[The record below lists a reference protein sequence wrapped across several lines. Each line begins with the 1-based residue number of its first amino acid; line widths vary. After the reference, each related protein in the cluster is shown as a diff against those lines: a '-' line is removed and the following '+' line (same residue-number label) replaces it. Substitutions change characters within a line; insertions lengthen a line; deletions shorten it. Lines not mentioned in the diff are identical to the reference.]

1 MKKYKYGFSFLV
13 LCLSVIMLSGCFN
26 NKLYNLSSN
35 KLAEVR
41 YNLYH
46 GKTNDIEVSL
56 MSGKR
61 EKDYIINGYCT
72 EPVEFGVLTYKIL
85 DENLE
90 LNGEQFFVLV
100 VGTTRYDGNLEKNP
114 FDGTY
119 VADLK
124 KIIQSDLKITAKIMI
139 GTFVHE
145 TELTSATKDWAV
157 NHEEALKI
165 ACKELK
171 TELETFI
178 ENGEFAAEVYVKII
192 TDKEFN
198 KESDTYFWYVNFVN
212 INGKTLAIII
222 NPTTKEVLAKKSA

>member
-1 MKKYKYGFSFLV
+1 MKKFKFGFVFVV
-13 LCLSVIMLSGCFN
+13 LCMSVVLLSGCFS
-26 NKLYNLSSN
+26 NKLYNLSVN

-41 YNLYH
+41 YNLYY
-46 GKTNDIEVSL
+46 GGNTDIEVTL

-72 EPVEFGVLTYKIL
+72 EPVEFGVLTFKVL
-85 DENLE
+85 DDDLE
-90 LNGEQFFVLV
+90 LSGEQFYVLV

-124 KIIQSDLKITAKIMI
+124 KIIESDLKMTAKIMI

-145 TELTSATKDWAV
+145 VELKNATKDWVV
-157 NHEEALKI
+157 NHDEALKI

-171 TELETFI
+171 PELETFI
-178 ENGEFAAEVYVKII
+178 ENGEFAGEVYVKII
-192 TDKEFN
+192 TEKEFT
-198 KESDTYFWYVNFVN
+198 SDTYYWYVNFVN
-212 INGKTLAIII
+212 RTGKTLAIII
-222 NPTTKEVLAKKSA
+222 DPMTKEILAKKSA